1 MGVPADVVGV
11 KVGMHDEVDAVPVK
25 PGRGEVVEER
35 V

>member
-11 KVGMHDEVDAVPVK
+11 KVGMHDEVDAGRVK